1 MPSAPFFADATGGS
15 TSTGGLAAAAAN
27 NTVNPLL
34 SGGGVLPLPFFAAD
48 ACFLVG
54 AVFFT
59 AVAAFLADFRDARA
73 GPRARTAGA
82 SMWTEPLGG
91 RWLPETVRA
100 GARALVINLRF
111 QQIFFPKKFF
121 FYEFSPFEQEG
132 TWKVCVEAGWVE
144 DAAVRGCR
152 GARPACAGRPAPWRR
167 AECAAL
173 NRSLWIPG
181 APCNKVLQWRP
192 VTGACRRGARGGS
205 GNRQAGVGA
214 WHPGRTP
221 HARRAGCSIAAPA
234 HLESLGAPGVQAR
247 LCWSIACAAP
257 APRGPARAGELLVE
271 APRCRLVPRVWFV
284 SACSSFRKF
293 SRTEWLLT
301 VHIVLCVCRNE

>member
-1 MPSAPFFADATGGS
+1 MPLAPFFVHATGWS
-15 TSTGGLAAAAAN
+15 TSMGGSAAEAAN

-121 FYEFSPFEQEG
+121 FYEFSPFRAGGNLEG
-132 TWKVCVEAGWVE
+132 VCPRRGGWRMLRC
-144 DAAVRGCR
+144 AAAEVRG
-152 GARPACAGRPAPWRR
+152 RR
-167 AECAAL
+167 AREG
-173 NRSLWIPG
+173 P
-181 APCNKVLQWRP
+181 
-192 VTGACRRGARGGS
+192 RRGGGL
-205 GNRQAGVGA
+205 NVR
-214 WHPGRTP
+214 H
-221 HARRAGCSIAAPA
+221 
-234 HLESLGAPGVQAR
+234 
-247 LCWSIACAAP
+247 
-257 APRGPARAGELLVE
+257 
-271 APRCRLVPRVWFV
+271 
-284 SACSSFRKF
+284 
-293 SRTEWLLT
+293 
-301 VHIVLCVCRNE
+301 